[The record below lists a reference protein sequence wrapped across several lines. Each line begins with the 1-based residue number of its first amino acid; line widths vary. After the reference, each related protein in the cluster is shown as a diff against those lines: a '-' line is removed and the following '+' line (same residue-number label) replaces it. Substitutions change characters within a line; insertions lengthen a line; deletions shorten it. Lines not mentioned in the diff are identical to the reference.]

1 MRCEASDFKLHP
13 SPFTLSWCVIV
24 VLGACLAQ
32 GASAAEGLRRIQVGE
47 VMPQFSLTHGD
58 GIFQH
63 PHEPARVL
71 GLVILQAG
79 QGNAGRI
86 LADVRALVQELR
98 SKGPAFDFLGVISG
112 PGAEEFIEARGA
124 GSPASFPVAADPN
137 FVFWGKL
144 GVIAA
149 PTAMVVGADGR
160 VQWIRAGYG
169 YDFIPGLH
177 AHMKKALGLA
187 GDASTQV
194 EVLENASDRARRD
207 RRIQLARTL
216 ARKGRL
222 AAAVDELQ
230 KLYDADPNETEV
242 ALELAEMLCRA
253 NRNEAALAIA
263 GAVKTRTDQDKVR
276 CLWIG
281 GWARRQMKQFDAAES
296 LLTKALD
303 VDPRSVRALYELG
316 KVCEAAGHPEKA
328 LAHYRRA
335 LAELFEET
343 PSPDISRK

>member
-1 MRCEASDFKLHP
+1 MIA
-13 SPFTLSWCVIV
+13 
-24 VLGACLAQ
+24 VLGACLAS
-32 GASAAEGLRRIQVGE
+32 ASPAEGLRRIQVGE
-47 VMPQFSLTHGD
+47 VMPAFSLTDTTGRV
-58 GIFQH
+58 FRY

-71 GLVILQAG
+71 GIIVVQGG
-79 QGNAGRI
+79 QSNVGRI
-86 LADVRALVQELR
+86 MADVQALVQELR
-98 SKGPAFDFLGVISG
+98 SKSTAFDFLGVVSG
-112 PGAEEFIEARGA
+112 PGGGESIQTLGL
-124 GSPASFPVAADPN
+124 GSAASFPVVADPN
-137 FVFWGKL
+137 FAFWGKL

-149 PTAMVVGADGR
+149 PTAVVIGTDAR

-177 AHMKKALGLA
+177 AQLKKALGLA
-187 GDASTQV
+187 GAAAASVQV

-222 AAAVDELQ
+222 EAAIEELQ
-230 KLYDADPNETEV
+230 KLYAADPNETDV
-242 ALELAEMLCRA
+242 AFELAQMQCRA
-253 NRNEAALAIA
+253 GKNEAALATLA
-263 GAVKTRTDQDKVR
+263 AAKTRTDQDRVR
-276 CLWIG
+276 ALWIG

-303 VDPRSVRALYELG
+303 VDPRSVRVLYELG

-335 LAELFEET
+335 LAELFDET